1 MSIGK
6 KIRDLRLQK
15 RMKMTEVAKLIEVSV
30 STYRDWEYG
39 RKIPA
44 KYIGKIATA
53 LSASIGDLTGEKSTD
68 NRTGIQKT
76 ISLLLGAV
84 EILQKNRN

>member
-1 MSIGK
+1 MNIGE
-6 KIRDLRLQK
+6 KIRDLRLQR

-44 KYIGKIATA
+44 KYLGKIARA
-53 LSASIGDLTGEKSTD
+53 LSTSVGTLTDEKSKGEPEG
-68 NRTGIQKT
+68 RQKVVD
-76 ISLLLGAV
+76 LLLKAI
-84 EILQKNRN
+84 EILQKD

>member
-1 MSIGK
+1 
-6 KIRDLRLQK
+6 
-15 RMKMTEVAKLIEVSV
+15 MTEVAKLIEVSV

-44 KYIGKIATA
+44 KYRGRIATT
-53 LSASIGDLTGEKSTD
+53 LSASVGDLTGEKSTD
-68 NRTGIQKT
+68 DHAGIPEV
-76 ISLLLGAV
+76 IGILLEAV

>member
-1 MSIGK
+1 MNIGK
-6 KIRDLRLQK
+6 KIRDLRLQR

-44 KYIGKIATA
+44 KYLGKIARA
-53 LSASIGDLTGEKSTD
+53 LSTSVGTLTDEKRIDDLAGK
-68 NRTGIQKT
+68 QKA
-76 ISLLLGAV
+76 ISLLLEV
-84 EILQKNRN
+84 IEILQKD